1 MTVSVGTAV
10 AEGVSVGVPVW
21 VGDDVGEG
29 VAVGAGAGIAVD
41 VGSASCNTFAGPI
54 MATSGSP
61 APLTIFADMLN
72 VPLVARMATCCHMP
86 ALSANVTPT
95 TLLAPSSPVTATC
108 TSAPGSA
115 VPVINRVPGSVAG
128 PDGRSAE
135 SAVAF

>member
-1 MTVSVGTAV
+1 VTVSVGTAV

-29 VAVGAGAGIAVD
+29 VAVD
-41 VGSASCNTFAGPI
+41 VGSASCNTFAGAV

-86 ALSANVTPT
+86 ARSANVTPT
-95 TLLAPSSPVTATC
+95 TVLAPSSPMTATC